1 MEIIS
6 VKSVYFSATNT
17 TKKIAQTFTS
27 HFGSEVTE
35 YELITAPIKEIIH
48 MLPTELLVVS
58 MPVYAGRIP
67 KVAAESLRLFRGT
80 DTPVIVIAV
89 YGNREYDDALV
100 EMKDIVETNG
110 FKVIAGAAFIA
121 RHSVFPSVSTT
132 RPDAKDKATIA
143 EYAQKCQ
150 AKINDISNIQLLK
163 EVKLPGNRPYKEVGG
178 GMPIYPTADANCTKC
193 GKCYSLCPVKA
204 IPENDFTTVN
214 PEKCIRCGHC
224 IQICPTRA
232 RNYYGEIYQT
242 ASAKF
247 HSAYSKPEKEPEIY
261 I

>member
-1 MEIIS
+1 MKITSI
-6 VKSVYFSATNT
+6 KSAYFSAANT
-17 TKKIAQTFTS
+17 TKKIARTFTS
-27 HFGSEVTE
+27 HLGGEVNE
-35 YELITAPIKEIIH
+35 YELISAPINEIIY
-48 MLPTELLVVS
+48 MSPTELLVVS

-67 KVAAESLRLFRGT
+67 KVAAESLKHFRGA
-80 DTPVIVIAV
+80 DTSAIVIAV

-110 FKVIAGAAFIA
+110 FKVIAGATFIA
-121 RHSVFPSVSTT
+121 RHSVFPSVSAT
-132 RPDAKDKATIA
+132 RPDAKDMKTIA

-150 AKINDISNIQLLK
+150 AKISNISNIQLLK
-163 EVKLPGNRPYKEVGG
+163 EVVLPGNHPYKEAGG
-178 GMPIYPTADANCTKC
+178 VMPIYPTAEANCTKC

-204 IPENDFTTVN
+204 IPGNDFTTVN
-214 PEKCIRCGHC
+214 PQKCIRCGHC
-224 IQICPTRA
+224 IQICPTRS
-232 RNYYGEIYQT
+232 RNYYGEIYQV